1 MTTGVRRRLGV
12 EERRQQLIG
21 VALELFSRRS
31 PDEVSIDEIASAA
44 GISRPLVY
52 HYFPGKLSLYEAA
65 LKRASDDLAA
75 RFVEPHEGPL
85 GARLLRV
92 MRRFFDFVDEHG
104 PGFSAL
110 MRGGPAVG
118 SSTTNALI
126 DSVRQAAY
134 VQILSHLGVTDPP
147 ARLELVVRSW
157 ISLAESTALIWL
169 DGRRIPRA
177 ELEVQLVHDFAALTA
192 VSAAHDAE
200 MAALLRASPRWP
212 RTAASD
218 GGRRARCPRWPAGPA
233 HGGPYDGLDL
243 LRLGGHGQIG
253 VAARFQFRHR
263 SPGRGRGGGEV
274 HDGQRGHG
282 GRARTRRHSS
292 KPLMSGRPTSTR
304 ATSGR
309 VPSRS
314 RTSSSTSASPPL
326 ATGTTWWPARA
337 STAPMA
343 YRLAATSSTTSTV
356 VPEVCCVPLPY
367 ISTAPRAYV
376 GGQTAGRG
384 LRHPT

>member
-1 MTTGVRRRLGV
+1 MGV

-21 VALELFSRRS
+21 VALDLFSRRS

-65 LKRASDDLAA
+65 LQRASDDLAA

-92 MRRFFDFVDEHG
+92 MGRYFDFVDEHG

-118 SSTTNALI
+118 SSTTNALV

-134 VQILSHLGVTDPP
+134 VQILSHLDVTEPP

-177 ELEVQLVHDFAALTA
+177 ELEAQLVHDFAALLA
-192 VSAAHDAE
+192 VSAAYDEDMGALMRRVLADEPAE
-200 MAALLRASPRWP
+200 GPFGNLVGRLIAL
-212 RTAASD
+212 
-218 GGRRARCPRWPAGPA
+218 AG
-233 HGGPYDGLDL
+233 
-243 LRLGGHGQIG
+243 
-253 VAARFQFRHR
+253 
-263 SPGRGRGGGEV
+263 
-274 HDGQRGHG
+274 
-282 GRARTRRHSS
+282 
-292 KPLMSGRPTSTR
+292 
-304 ATSGR
+304 
-309 VPSRS
+309 
-314 RTSSSTSASPPL
+314 
-326 ATGTTWWPARA
+326 
-337 STAPMA
+337 
-343 YRLAATSSTTSTV
+343 
-356 VPEVCCVPLPY
+356 
-367 ISTAPRAYV
+367 
-376 GGQTAGRG
+376 
-384 LRHPT
+384 

>member
-1 MTTGVRRRLGV
+1 MSTGVRRRMGV

-21 VALELFSRRS
+21 VALELFGSRS

-65 LKRASDDLAA
+65 LQRASDDLAA
-75 RFVEPHEGPL
+75 RFVEPQEGPL

-92 MRRFFDFVDEHG
+92 MGRYFDFVDEHG

-118 SSTTNALI
+118 SSTTNALV

-177 ELEVQLVHDFAALTA
+177 ELETQLVHDFAALLA
-192 VSAAHDAE
+192 VSAAHDEE
-200 MAALLRASPRWP
+200 MGALLRRVLADEP
-212 RTAASD
+212 AD
-218 GGRRARCPRWPAGPA
+218 GPFGDLVGR
-233 HGGPYDGLDL
+233 LT
-243 LRLGGHGQIG
+243 
-253 VAARFQFRHR
+253 RFM
-263 SPGRGRGGGEV
+263 
-274 HDGQRGHG
+274 D
-282 GRARTRRHSS
+282 
-292 KPLMSGRPTSTR
+292 
-304 ATSGR
+304 
-309 VPSRS
+309 
-314 RTSSSTSASPPL
+314 
-326 ATGTTWWPARA
+326 
-337 STAPMA
+337 
-343 YRLAATSSTTSTV
+343 
-356 VPEVCCVPLPY
+356 
-367 ISTAPRAYV
+367 
-376 GGQTAGRG
+376 
-384 LRHPT
+384 

>member
-1 MTTGVRRRLGV
+1 MTTGMRRRMGV

-21 VALELFSRRS
+21 VALELFSHRS
-31 PDEVSIDEIASAA
+31 PDDVSIDEIASAA

-65 LKRASDDLAA
+65 LKRAADELAE

-92 MRRFFDFVDEHG
+92 TGRFLGFVDEHG

-134 VQILSHLGVTDPP
+134 DQILAHLGVTAPP

-177 ELEVQLVHDFAALTA
+177 ELELQLVHDFAALAA
-192 VSAAHDAE
+192 VSAAYDDE
-200 MAALLRASPRWP
+200 MALLLGGILADEP
-212 RTAASD
+212 AD
-218 GGRRARCPRWPAGPA
+218 GPFA
-233 HGGPYDGLDL
+233 DL
-243 LRLGGHGQIG
+243 LG
-253 VAARFQFRHR
+253 
-263 SPGRGRGGGEV
+263 
-274 HDGQRGHG
+274 
-282 GRARTRRHSS
+282 
-292 KPLMSGRPTSTR
+292 
-304 ATSGR
+304 
-309 VPSRS
+309 
-314 RTSSSTSASPPL
+314 
-326 ATGTTWWPARA
+326 
-337 STAPMA
+337 
-343 YRLAATSSTTSTV
+343 RLAA
-356 VPEVCCVPLPY
+356 L
-367 ISTAPRAYV
+367 APRAV
-376 GGQTAGRG
+376 
-384 LRHPT
+384 LP